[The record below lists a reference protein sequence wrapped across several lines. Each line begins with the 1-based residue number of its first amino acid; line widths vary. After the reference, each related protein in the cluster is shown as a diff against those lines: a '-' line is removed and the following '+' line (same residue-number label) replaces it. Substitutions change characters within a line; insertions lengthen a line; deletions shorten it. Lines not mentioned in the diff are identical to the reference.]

1 MMFGIL
7 YMLLIF
13 TFYATVTHL
22 SGQGMRIIDF
32 LAGQAFVAVFMIFKY
47 YFGGTTSEQKSQ
59 QALLESTS
67 SNASLIKGAQNLIS
81 KFQNPTQILRKA
93 T

>member
-1 MMFGIL
+1 
-7 YMLLIF
+7 
-13 TFYATVTHL
+13 
-22 SGQGMRIIDF
+22 
-32 LAGQAFVAVFMIFKY
+32 MIFKY